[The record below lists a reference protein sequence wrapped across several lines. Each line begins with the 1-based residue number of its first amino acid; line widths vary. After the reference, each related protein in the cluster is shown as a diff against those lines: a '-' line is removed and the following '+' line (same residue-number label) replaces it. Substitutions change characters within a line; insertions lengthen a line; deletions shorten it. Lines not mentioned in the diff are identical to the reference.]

1 MTHRLEIRP
10 CQAGDVL
17 AFTPQ
22 PDQAWDVG
30 VDLRALECYRPAGL
44 AWTFLRRSEVI
55 AVGGFMPRFDGVV
68 HAWSLIGA
76 PRRAEWA
83 QLIGFAAERLDA
95 AARLN
100 RRIEAFCRADRP
112 RQIAALER
120 LGFKQ
125 ETPAPMAGFHPVHPC
140 IQFARAGRI

>member
-1 MTHRLEIRP
+1 MILEVRP

-22 PDQAWDVG
+22 PDQAWDTG
-30 VDLRALECYRPAGL
+30 LDLRALECYRPAGL
-44 AWTFLRRSEVI
+44 AWTFLRRGEVI
-55 AVGGFMPRFDGVV
+55 AMGGFMPRFEGVV

-76 PRRAEWA
+76 PRRAEWGA
-83 QLIGFAAERLDA
+83 LLSFASERIEA

-112 RQIAALER
+112 GQIAALER
-120 LGFKQ
+120 LGFRR
-125 ETPAPMAGFHPVHPC
+125 ETPEPMIGFHAEHPC
-140 IQFARAGRI
+140 IQFARGRG